1 MRTTFDRIWAPVTL
15 ALWAWLT
22 LPPPATAAA
31 VYKCSV
37 NGTVAYQNVPC
48 AQGGAAERPTV
59 EQLNAERQ
67 QRLQQARISAAAP
80 AGSGAGTGRLA
91 NLGAGA
97 PPGAAPAKAAFRCDG
112 RTHCQQMASCAEAT
126 YFLAHCPGVKMDGD
140 GDGVPC
146 EAQWCGH

>member
-59 EQLNAERQ
+59 AQLNAERQ
-67 QRLQQARISAAAP
+67 QRLQQARSQP
-80 AGSGAGTGRLA
+80 
-91 NLGAGA
+91 
-97 PPGAAPAKAAFRCDG
+97 AAPAKAAFRCDG